1 MSVTE
6 RMQALGEHAKSSRQ
20 PPLKE
25 RRHAKASESAAKTVD
40 LDEDIFDNGAAPNSA
55 DVTVQQVVH
64 ENGNGAVAEIT
75 PDEEAAVLATVAA
88 VLAKIEP
95 QPATADDR
103 ATPTEAAQEDDG
115 TSAAK
120 RAIIHEW
127 ENWSAL
133 HSDELGDAKVAGYFF
148 EHLQKRKPHLL
159 SFASKKVNG
168 SEVVQK
174 WILKYNLTRQKSTPF
189 TRERS

>member
-1 MSVTE
+1 MQVTE
-6 RMQALGEHAKSSRQ
+6 RMRALGDHAKSSRQ

-25 RRHAKASESAAKTVD
+25 RKSAKADESAAKPDVIDETILESGATHESVAAVIVD
-40 LDEDIFDNGAAPNSA
+40 E
-55 DVTVQQVVH
+55 VTQQVVVH

-95 QPATADDR
+95 QPATADDN
-103 ATPTEAAQEDDG
+103 ATRPEAVREDDD
-115 TSAAK
+115 SAAK

-133 HSDELGDAKVAGYFF
+133 HSDELDDPNVAEYFF
-148 EHLQKRKPHLL
+148 RHLETKKARLLDFISDNKQKTVFGLL
-159 SFASKKVNG
+159 LRNA
-168 SEVVQK
+168 
-174 WILKYNLTRQKSTPF
+174 
-189 TRERS
+189 